1 MKFLSLILAAA
12 LSLGSF
18 SFAMAACSPE
28 EAQNKALAFA
38 HALQEKAQK
47 DPPHYATII
56 QDPQPRLLEL
66 QQKQDM
72 EALCKF
78 YDEALE
84 KLK

>member
-28 EAQNKALAFA
+28 EAQNKALALA
-38 HALQEKAQK
+38 QAMQDKAQK
-47 DPPHYATII
+47 DPSNYATIM
-56 QDPQPRLLEL
+56 QDLQPRLLEL

>member
-12 LSLGSF
+12 LSLGAF

-38 HALQEKAQK
+38 QAMQDKAQK
-47 DPPHYATII
+47 DPSNYATIM
-56 QDPQPRLLEL
+56 QDLQPRLLEL

>member
-1 MKFLSLILAAA
+1 MKFLSLALAAA

-18 SFAMAACSPE
+18 SLAMAACSPE
-28 EAQNKALAFA
+28 EAQNKAMAFA
-38 HALQEKAQK
+38 QAMQNKAQSA
-47 DPPHYATII
+47 PNSYAGIM
-56 QDPQPRLLEL
+56 QELQPKLLEL

-72 EALCKF
+72 EALCRF

>member
-1 MKFLSLILAAA
+1 MKLVSLALAAA

-18 SFAMAACSPE
+18 SLAMAACSPE
-28 EAQNKALAFA
+28 EAQTKAMAFA
-38 HALQEKAQK
+38 QAMQDKAQK
-47 DPPHYATII
+47 DPSNYAAIM
-56 QDPQPRLLEL
+56 QDLQPKLLEL

-72 EALCKF
+72 EALCSF

>member
-28 EAQNKALAFA
+28 EAQNKALA
-38 HALQEKAQK
+38 LQQAMQDKAQK
-47 DPPHYATII
+47 DPSNYATIM
-56 QDPQPRLLEL
+56 QDLQPRLLEL

>member
-38 HALQEKAQK
+38 QAMQDKAQK
-47 DPPHYATII
+47 LRHDHAGSPAQTS
-56 QDPQPRLLEL
+56 
-66 QQKQDM
+66 
-72 EALCKF
+72 
-78 YDEALE
+78 
-84 KLK
+84 

>member
-38 HALQEKAQK
+38 QAMQDKAQK
-47 DPPHYATII
+47 DPSNYATIM
-56 QDPQPRLLEL
+56 QDLQPRLLEL

-72 EALCKF
+72 EALSKF

>member
-38 HALQEKAQK
+38 QAMQDKAQK
-47 DPPHYATII
+47 DPSNYATIMP
-56 QDPQPRLLEL
+56 DLQPRLLEL

>member
-38 HALQEKAQK
+38 QAMQDKAAERPFQLRHDHAGSPAQ
-47 DPPHYATII
+47 TS
-56 QDPQPRLLEL
+56 
-66 QQKQDM
+66 
-72 EALCKF
+72 
-78 YDEALE
+78 
-84 KLK
+84 

>member
-12 LSLGSF
+12 LSLGFF

-38 HALQEKAQK
+38 QAMQDKAQK
-47 DPPHYATII
+47 DPSNYATIM
-56 QDPQPRLLEL
+56 QDLQPRLLEL

>member
-1 MKFLSLILAAA
+1 M
-12 LSLGSF
+12 
-18 SFAMAACSPE
+18 
-28 EAQNKALAFA
+28 QD
-38 HALQEKAQK
+38 KAQK
-47 DPPHYATII
+47 DPSNYATIM
-56 QDPQPRLLEL
+56 QDLQPRLLEL